1 MKTSVL
7 THLKLGLENLA
18 TAESGQA
25 LLAGTSAL
33 SSAAATSTRVDAL
46 VRQATRRPTR
56 LGRAPTPA
64 PNDCSGLSQAQAD
77 DAVENLLQWSSR
89 ETEAGSVGRV
99 QSALAASVLDSVA
112 ERLANEH
119 YTHLHTFKSKA
130 HAAMYQRRPISP
142 DSPAVDATPRG
153 GSSSRHN
160 ARRRAQF
167 GAERAPTA
175 LETKREL
182 LASRG
187 TARAPRAEG
196 VRSFM
201 AHSPFFS
208 IVARLERE
216 LDRLHER
223 RSDSEARENR
233 ARYSAECKRRTAT
246 RYIERQ
252 VTHLLQTL
260 FRRWRRTVRSGRHR
274 RAVWTSFFTPHTT
287 RRDIVAEWRAAA
299 IERRVLNAEN
309 FAARTQHHCDV
320 LEEKMEGAAMD
331 LEAERDEVSRL
342 ESEKAQLETRL
353 KAAIRKAEQQEVE
366 ATIAVAQS
374 SARSLLHG
382 GTFVLDAA
390 QRLLDEVEA
399 AVDTRKLA
407 AVFWIER
414 EREANA
420 DHDLAE
426 DKRVALASQAGK
438 VARLAQ
444 LAERERAEKAL
455 EKERAAEQKKAA
467 KAARASAARAC
478 DAATA
483 AAAERAAAGSGAAEV
498 PPLTAFERD
507 ALARAAAGVDDA
519 FDERVAVLKR
529 TWRAESEAETLESI
543 LTTAHTEAEVLAD
556 AVAQDARA
564 HPEDERVALRAIHD
578 LAADDLLLR
587 WIAHALRRTIFRG
600 AAVRRHCDNLK
611 ADLRD
616 GCIYV
621 ALLKHI
627 LRTYSGAPKGSTA
640 RAKLTRP
647 AAAAGRAELR
657 ERADALEANHRRN
670 IRAHVEQS
678 AGGAG
683 GRHSGGSDAALP
695 GHRRD
700 SSMLQHAARIQR
712 QLDRGKETRL
722 GRRKSGSGSAGGSK
736 EDDSGGL
743 ALTVQAI
750 DRELNPKRRVEF
762 VLDAAAELRPSAA
775 AFITAVHMQSAASS
789 FPNAAFLARLM
800 LTHHCLELR
809 RRPDVVAVR
818 RELNDAAAEWRDA
831 ASLLEALAGYSRW
844 GVTEDEEGGVR
855 ALGGPVAFAGS
866 ARGVTPREGV
876 STPHDEGGSPRSGT
890 PRETRS
896 GRISPDQSAFS
907 IAHQA
912 TAGACRS
919 STSMHKPLWLAHDN
933 EADFE
938 KKLARVEKAAV
949 ALADAAKRVVA
960 LLPDAARGRA
970 HWRGVELKMKQFLWR
985 VFDVR
990 LRQRDEAPHGVDI
1003 DPIEDHAEWR
1013 CMDRRFEEKFA
1024 QVRSI
1029 AQPQRCI
1036 SSVPLWLSPRSSHSR
1051 LYLHLSLSHSPSL
1064 ALSSSLSLTLSL
1076 SLSLPLSLSL
1086 TASSSHKLTRSASE
1100 CS

>member
-1 MKTSVL
+1 MRQQIL
-7 THLKLGLENLA
+7 TELKVGLENLA

-25 LLAGTSAL
+25 LLADASVLTSA
-33 SSAAATSTRVDAL
+33 SATATRVDAL
-46 VRQATRRPTR
+46 VRQATRRPPR
-56 LGRAPTPA
+56 VGRAMTPA
-64 PNDCSGLSQAQAD
+64 PNDFSGLSQAQAD
-77 DAVENLLQWSSR
+77 AAVESLLQWSAGQVD
-89 ETEAGSVGRV
+89 AGSVGKV
-99 QSALAASVLDSVA
+99 HSALAASVLDSVA

-119 YTHLHTFKSKA
+119 YTHLQTFKSHA
-130 HAAMYQRRPISP
+130 NAAMYQRRSLSP
-142 DSPAVDATPRG
+142 DSPAVDANPRG
-153 GSSSRHN
+153 GSSSGRSP
-160 ARRRAQF
+160 RRRA
-167 GAERAPTA
+167 APSTELAPNA

-201 AHSPFFS
+201 AHSPFFD

-216 LDRLHER
+216 LEQLHER

-233 ARYSAECKRRTAT
+233 ERYSAECKRRTVT
-246 RYIERQ
+246 RYIDRQ
-252 VTHLLQTL
+252 VTHLVRTL
-260 FRRWRRTVRSGRHR
+260 FRRWRRRIQSGRHR
-274 RAVWTSFFTPHTT
+274 RAVWKSFFTPHAT
-287 RRDIVAEWRAAA
+287 RRDVLAEWRAVA
-299 IERRVLNAEN
+299 IERRVLNAEK

-320 LEEKMEGAAMD
+320 LEEKMECAAMD
-331 LEAERDEVSRL
+331 LVAENSEVARL
-342 ESEKAQLETRL
+342 KAEKAQLETRL
-353 KAAIRKAEQQEVE
+353 RAAIRKAEQQEVE

-382 GTFVLDAA
+382 GSFVLDAA
-390 QRLLDEVEA
+390 EQLLDEVEA

-426 DKRVALASQAGK
+426 DKRIALASQAGK
-438 VARLAQ
+438 AARLAQ
-444 LAERERAEKAL
+444 IAERDGAEKAL

-467 KAARASAARAC
+467 KAARVSAARAC

-483 AAAERAAAGSGAAEV
+483 AAAERAAAGGDAAEV
-498 PPLTAFERD
+498 PPLTVFERE
-507 ALARAAAGVDDA
+507 ALSRAAAGVDGA
-519 FDERVAVLKR
+519 FDERVALLKR
-529 TWRAESEAETLESI
+529 TWRAEGEAKTLESI

-556 AVAQDARA
+556 AIAQDARA
-564 HPEDERVALRAIHD
+564 HLEDERAALRAIHD

-611 ADLRD
+611 TDLRD

-621 ALLKHI
+621 VLLKHI
-627 LRTYSGAPKGSTA
+627 MRTYSDAPKGSAA
-640 RAKLTRP
+640 RTKLTRV

-657 ERADALEANHRRN
+657 ERADAVEALHQRN
-670 IRAHVEQS
+670 IRSHAEHS

-683 GRHSGGSDAALP
+683 VHQSGGGGSNVVKP
-695 GHRRD
+695 YGYRRD

-712 QLDRGKETRL
+712 QLDRGKEPALKRQK
-722 GRRKSGSGSAGGSK
+722 KSTSKSAGSRE
-736 EDDSGGL
+736 EDDGGSL

-750 DRELNPKRRVEF
+750 DREQNPKRRIEF

-800 LTHHCLELR
+800 LTHPCLELR

-818 RELNDAAAEWRDA
+818 RELSDAAAEWRDA
-831 ASLLEALAGYSRW
+831 ASLLKELAGYSRW
-844 GVTEDEEGGVR
+844 GIVEDDEGGGSR
-855 ALGGPVAFAGS
+855 GAPGGPVAFTDS
-866 ARGVTPREGV
+866 PRGVTPHEGGLIPRDADG
-876 STPHDEGGSPRSGT
+876 SPRTSRDGTPRGGTPRGGTPHD
-890 PRETRS
+890 S
-896 GRISPDQSAFS
+896 GRISPNQSAFS

-912 TAGACRS
+912 TAGVSRS
-919 STSMHKPLWLAHDN
+919 STPMHKPLWLAHDS

-938 KKLARVEKAAV
+938 EKLVRVEKAAMT
-949 ALADAAKRVVA
+949 LADAAKRVVT

-990 LRQRDEAPHGVDI
+990 LRQRDEAPHGVNI

-1024 QVRSI
+1024 QVR
-1029 AQPQRCI
+1029 P
-1036 SSVPLWLSPRSSHSR
+1036 
-1051 LYLHLSLSHSPSL
+1051 
-1064 ALSSSLSLTLSL
+1064 
-1076 SLSLPLSLSL
+1076 
-1086 TASSSHKLTRSASE
+1086 
-1100 CS
+1100 